1 MTVAVL
7 KEKHP
12 NEKRVA
18 LIPRHVSAL
27 AQVGADVVVES
38 GAGSQ
43 ALHEDEEFA
52 SQGARIES
60 DRQRLLSEADVL
72 LVVRGPGS
80 DPNFASADLDA
91 LRAGTALVGFL
102 EPLAA
107 PEIMQSLAER
117 RLAVFSMELMPR
129 ITRAQSMDALSS
141 MATIA
146 GYKAVLLAAQNSPR
160 MFPLMMTAAGTLTP
174 APCVGAGSRG
184 LPDCRPSPRPAGWA
198 PSSKRTTFAPSSRS
212 RWKVWAPRFVELK
225 LDAGDAETSGGYA
238 AAQSEEFYRR
248 QRELLTEHLSQSDV
262 VITTAAVP
270 GKQAPIL
277 VSEEMFASLRP
288 GSVIVDLAAEK
299 GGNCALTEAGKRVV
313 RNGVT
318 VIGPTNLPSEVPVH
332 ASQMYSKNVSAF
344 LGEIL
349 KDGSLHLDLE
359 DEIVRGTLVARE
371 GRLVHPAVIEALKG
385 D

>member
-1 MTVAVL
+1 MIIAVL
-7 KEKHP
+7 KEKFP

-18 LIPRHVSAL
+18 LIPPHVSAL
-27 AQVGADVVVES
+27 AKAGAGVVVES

-80 DPNFASADLDA
+80 DPDFAAADLDV

-146 GYKAVLLAAQNSPR
+146 GYKAVLLAAQHSPR

-174 APCVGAGSRG
+174 ARLLVLGAGVAG
-184 LPDCRPSPRPAGWA
+184 LQAIATARRLGAVVEAYDVRPAVKEQVESLGA
-198 PSSKRTTFAPSSRS
+198 
-212 RWKVWAPRFVELK
+212 RFVELK
-225 LDAGDAETSGGYA
+225 LDTGDAETSAGYA
-238 AAQSEEFYRR
+238 AAQSEEFYSR
-248 QRELLTEHLSQSDV
+248 QRELLAEHLSKSDV

-277 VSEEMFASLRP
+277 ISEEMFTRLRP

-318 VIGPTNLPSEVPVH
+318 VIGPTNLPSEVPVQ
-332 ASQMYSKNVSAF
+332 ASQMFSKNVSAF

-359 DEIVRGTLVARE
+359 NEIVQGTLVAHE

-385 D
+385 G

>member
-27 AQVGADVVVES
+27 AQAGADVVVES

-60 DRQRLLSEADVL
+60 DRQRLLSQADVL

-80 DPNFASADLDA
+80 DPNFASADLDV

-117 RLAVFSMELMPR
+117 RLALFSMELMPR

-146 GYKAVLLAAQNSPR
+146 GYKAVLLAAQHSPR

-174 APCVGAGSRG
+174 ARVLVLGAGVAG
-184 LPDCRPSPRPAGWA
+184 LQAIATARRLGAVVEAYDVRPVVKEQVESLGA
-198 PSSKRTTFAPSSRS
+198 
-212 RWKVWAPRFVELK
+212 RFVELK

-238 AAQSEEFYRR
+238 AVQSEEFYRR
-248 QRELLTEHLSQSDV
+248 QRDLLTEHLSQSDV

-270 GKQAPIL
+270 GKQAPQLI
-277 VSEEMFASLRP
+277 SEEMFTSLRP
-288 GSVIVDLAAEK
+288 GAVIVDLAAEK

-318 VIGPTNLPSEVPVH
+318 VIGPANLPSAVPVH
-332 ASQMYSKNVSAF
+332 ASQMFSKNVSAF

-349 KDGSLHLDLE
+349 KDGNLHLDLE

>member
-27 AQVGADVVVES
+27 AQAGADVVVES
-38 GAGSQ
+38 GAGSE
-43 ALHEDEEFA
+43 ALHEDEEFV
-52 SQGARIES
+52 SRGGRIES

-72 LVVRGPGS
+72 LAVRGPGS
-80 DPNFASADLDA
+80 DPDFPAADLDL
-91 LRAGTALVGFL
+91 LRAGAALVGFL

-146 GYKAVLLAAQNSPR
+146 GYKAVLLAAQHSPR
-160 MFPLMMTAAGTLTP
+160 MFPLMMTAAGTLMP
-174 APCVGAGSRG
+174 ARVLVLGAGVAG
-184 LPDCRPSPRPAGWA
+184 LQAIATARRLGAVVEAYDVRPAVKEQVESLGA
-198 PSSKRTTFAPSSRS
+198 
-212 RWKVWAPRFVELK
+212 RFVELK
-225 LDAGDAETSGGYA
+225 LDTGDAETSGGYA

-248 QRELLTEHLSQSDV
+248 QRELLGEHLSESDV

-277 VSEEMFASLRP
+277 VSEEMFTSLRP

-299 GGNCALTEAGKRVV
+299 GGNCTLTEAGRRVV

-318 VIGPTNLPSEVPVH
+318 VLGPVNLPSEVPVH
-332 ASQMYSKNVSAF
+332 ASQMFSKNVSAF

-359 DEIVRGTLVARE
+359 DEIVRGTLVAHE

>member
-174 APCVGAGSRG
+174 ARVLVLGAGVAG
-184 LPDCRPSPRPAGWA
+184 LQAIATARRLGAVVEAYDVRPVVKEQVESLGA
-198 PSSKRTTFAPSSRS
+198 
-212 RWKVWAPRFVELK
+212 RFVELK

>member
-1 MTVAVL
+1 MIVSVL
-7 KEKHP
+7 KEKYP

-18 LIPRHVSAL
+18 LIPRDVSSLVKA
-27 AQVGADVVVES
+27 GADVVVES

-43 ALHEDEEFA
+43 SLHEDEEFA
-52 SQGARIES
+52 SQGARVEG
-60 DRQRLLSEADVL
+60 DRQRLLSAADLL

-80 DPNFASADLDA
+80 DPDFPAADLDT
-91 LRAGTALVGFL
+91 LRPGTALVGFL

-117 RLAVFSMELMPR
+117 RLAAFSMELMPR

-146 GYKAVLLAAQNSPR
+146 GYRAVLLAAQQSPR

-174 APCVGAGSRG
+174 ARVLVLGAGVAG
-184 LPDCRPSPRPAGWA
+184 LQAIATARRLGAVVEAYDVRPAVKEQVESLGA
-198 PSSKRTTFAPSSRS
+198 
-212 RWKVWAPRFVELK
+212 RFVELK
-225 LDAGDAETSGGYA
+225 LDTDDAETSGGYA
-238 AAQSEEFYRR
+238 TAQTEEFNRR
-248 QRELLTEHLSQSDV
+248 QRELLAEHLGESDV

-277 VSEEMFASLRP
+277 ISEGMFTRLRP
-288 GSVIVDLAAEK
+288 GSVIIDLAAEK
-299 GGNCALTEAGKRVV
+299 GGNCALTEPGKQVV
-313 RNGVT
+313 QNGVT
-318 VIGPTNLPSEVPVH
+318 VVGPTNLPSAVPVQ
-332 ASQMYSKNVSAF
+332 ASQMYSRNVSTF
-344 LGEIL
+344 VGELL

-359 DEIVRGTLVARE
+359 NEIVQGTLVAHE

-385 D
+385 G

>member
-1 MTVAVL
+1 MIIAVL
-7 KEKHP
+7 KEKYP

-18 LIPRHVSAL
+18 LIPRDVSSLVKA
-27 AQVGADVVVES
+27 GAEVVVES

-43 ALHEDEEFA
+43 SLHEDEEFV
-52 SQGARIES
+52 SQGARIEG
-60 DRQRLLSEADVL
+60 DRQRLLSEADLL

-80 DPNFASADLDA
+80 DPNFAATDLDV
-91 LRAGTALVGFL
+91 LRPGTALVGFL

-117 RLAVFSMELMPR
+117 RLAAFSMELMPR

-146 GYKAVLLAAQNSPR
+146 GYRAVLLAAQQSPR

-174 APCVGAGSRG
+174 ARLLVLGAGVAG
-184 LPDCRPSPRPAGWA
+184 LQAIATARRLGAVVEAYDVRPAVKEQVESLGA
-198 PSSKRTTFAPSSRS
+198 
-212 RWKVWAPRFVELK
+212 RFVELK

-238 AAQSEEFYRR
+238 AAQSDEFYRR
-248 QRELLTEHLSQSDV
+248 QRELLAEHLSGSDV

-277 VSEEMFASLRP
+277 ISEEMFTRLRP
-288 GSVIVDLAAEK
+288 GSVIIDLAAEK
-299 GGNCALTEAGKRVV
+299 GGNCALTEPGKRVV
-313 RNGVT
+313 RNGVA
-318 VIGPTNLPSEVPVH
+318 VVGPTNLPSEVPVH
-332 ASQMYSKNVSAF
+332 ASQMYSRNVSTF
-344 LGEIL
+344 LGELL

-359 DEIVRGTLVARE
+359 NEIVQGTLVAHE

-385 D
+385 G

>member
-1 MTVAVL
+1 MIVAVL
-7 KEKHP
+7 KEKFP

-18 LIPRHVSAL
+18 LIPRNVPAL
-27 AQVGADVVVES
+27 AQAGADVVVES

-52 SQGARIES
+52 SRGARIES
-60 DRQRLLSEADVL
+60 DRRRLLSEADVL

-80 DPNFASADLDA
+80 DPNFGSADLDV

-102 EPLAA
+102 EPLTA

-146 GYKAVLLAAQNSPR
+146 GYKVVLLAAQHSPR

-174 APCVGAGSRG
+174 ARLLVLGAGVAG
-184 LPDCRPSPRPAGWA
+184 LQAIATARRMGAVVEAYDVRPAVKEQVQSLGA
-198 PSSKRTTFAPSSRS
+198 
-212 RWKVWAPRFVELK
+212 RFVELK
-225 LDAGDAETSGGYA
+225 LDAGDAETSEGYA
-238 AAQSEEFYRR
+238 AAQSEEFYSR
-248 QRELLTEHLSQSDV
+248 QRELLAEHLSKSDV

-277 VSEEMFASLRP
+277 ISEEMFTRLRP

-299 GGNCALTEAGKRVV
+299 GGNCALTEPGKRIV

-318 VIGPTNLPSEVPVH
+318 VIGPTNLPSEVPVQ
-332 ASQMYSKNVSAF
+332 ASQMFSKNVSTF
-344 LGEIL
+344 LGELL
-349 KDGSLHLDLE
+349 KDGRLHLDLE
-359 DEIVRGTLVARE
+359 NEIVRGTLVAHE

>member
-1 MTVAVL
+1 MIVSVL
-7 KEKHP
+7 KEKYP
-12 NEKRVA
+12 DEKRVA
-18 LIPRHVSAL
+18 LTPRHVSAL
-27 AQVGADVVVES
+27 AQAGADVVVES

-60 DRQRLLSEADVL
+60 DRRRILSEADVL

-80 DPNFASADLDA
+80 DPNFASADLDV

-107 PEIMQSLAER
+107 PEAMQSLAKR

-146 GYKAVLLAAQNSPR
+146 GYKAVLLAAQHSPR

-174 APCVGAGSRG
+174 ARLLVLGAGVAG
-184 LPDCRPSPRPAGWA
+184 LQAIATARRLGAVVEAYDVRPAVKEQVESLGA
-198 PSSKRTTFAPSSRS
+198 
-212 RWKVWAPRFVELK
+212 RFVELK

-248 QRELLTEHLSQSDV
+248 QRDLLADHLSESDL

-277 VSEEMFASLRP
+277 ISEEMFTRLRP
-288 GSVIVDLAAEK
+288 GSVIIDLAAEK
-299 GGNCALTEAGKRVV
+299 GGNCTLTEPGKRVV

-318 VIGPTNLPSEVPVH
+318 VIGPTNLPSDVPVQ

-359 DEIVRGTLVARE
+359 NEIVQGTLVANE

-385 D
+385 G

>member
-1 MTVAVL
+1 MIVSVL
-7 KEKHP
+7 KEKVL

-18 LIPRHVSAL
+18 LIPRDVSTLVKA
-27 AQVGADVVVES
+27 GADIVVES

-43 ALHEDEEFA
+43 SLHEDGEFA

-80 DPNFASADLDA
+80 DPNFAATDLDV
-91 LRAGTALVGFL
+91 LRPGTVLVGFL

-117 RLAVFSMELMPR
+117 RLAVLSMELMPR

-146 GYKAVLLAAQNSPR
+146 GYRAVLLAAQQSPR

-174 APCVGAGSRG
+174 ARLLVLGAGVAG
-184 LPDCRPSPRPAGWA
+184 LQAIATARRLGAVVEAYDVRPAVKEQVESLGA
-198 PSSKRTTFAPSSRS
+198 
-212 RWKVWAPRFVELK
+212 RFVELK

-238 AAQSEEFYRR
+238 AAQTEEFNRR
-248 QRELLTEHLSQSDV
+248 QRELLAEHLGESDV

-277 VSEEMFASLRP
+277 ISEEMFTRLRP
-288 GSVIVDLAAEK
+288 GSVIIDLAAEK
-299 GGNCALTEAGKRVV
+299 GGNCALTEPGKQVV
-313 RNGVT
+313 QNGVT
-318 VIGPTNLPSEVPVH
+318 VIGPTNLPSGVPVQ
-332 ASQMYSKNVSAF
+332 ASQMYSRNVSTF
-344 LGEIL
+344 LGELL
-349 KDGSLHLDLE
+349 KDGALHLDLE
-359 DEIVRGTLVARE
+359 NEIVQGTLVAHE

-385 D
+385 G

>member
-1 MTVAVL
+1 MIIAVL
-7 KEKHP
+7 KEKYP

-18 LIPRHVSAL
+18 LIPRDVSTLVKA
-27 AQVGADVVVES
+27 GADVVVES

-43 ALHEDEEFA
+43 AFHEDEEFA
-52 SQGARIES
+52 SRGARIES
-60 DRQRLLSEADVL
+60 DRRRLLSEADVL

-80 DPNFASADLDA
+80 DPDFAAADLDA

-146 GYKAVLLAAQNSPR
+146 GYKAVLLAAQHSPR

-174 APCVGAGSRG
+174 ARLLVLGAGVAG
-184 LPDCRPSPRPAGWA
+184 LQAIATARRMGAVVEAYDVRPAVKEQVESLGA
-198 PSSKRTTFAPSSRS
+198 
-212 RWKVWAPRFVELK
+212 RFVELK
-225 LDAGDAETSGGYA
+225 LDAGDAETRGGYA
-238 AAQSEEFYRR
+238 TAQSEEFYRR
-248 QRELLTEHLSQSDV
+248 QRDLLAEHLSKSDV

-277 VSEEMFASLRP
+277 ISKEMFTRLRP
-288 GSVIVDLAAEK
+288 GSVIIDLAAEK
-299 GGNCALTEAGKRVV
+299 GGNCALTEPGKRVV

-318 VIGPTNLPSEVPVH
+318 VIGPTNLPSEVPVQ
-332 ASQMYSKNVSAF
+332 ASQMFSKNVSTF
-344 LGEIL
+344 LGELL

-359 DEIVRGTLVARE
+359 NEIVQGTLVAHE

-385 D
+385 G

>member
-1 MTVAVL
+1 MIVSVL
-7 KEKHP
+7 KEKYP

-18 LIPRHVSAL
+18 LIPRDVSSLVKA
-27 AQVGADVVVES
+27 GAEVVVES

-43 ALHEDEEFA
+43 SLHEDEEFA
-52 SQGARIES
+52 SQGARIEG

-72 LVVRGPGS
+72 LTVRGPGS
-80 DPNFASADLDA
+80 DPNFAATDLDV
-91 LRAGTALVGFL
+91 LHPGTALVGFL

-117 RLAVFSMELMPR
+117 RLSVVSMELMPR

-146 GYKAVLLAAQNSPR
+146 GYRAVLLAAQQSPR

-174 APCVGAGSRG
+174 ARLLVLGAGVAG
-184 LPDCRPSPRPAGWA
+184 LQAIATARRLGAVVEAYDVRPAVKEQVESLGA
-198 PSSKRTTFAPSSRS
+198 
-212 RWKVWAPRFVELK
+212 RFVELK

-238 AAQSEEFYRR
+238 AAQSDEFYRR
-248 QRELLTEHLSQSDV
+248 QRELLAEHLSGSDV

-277 VSEEMFASLRP
+277 ISEEMFTRLRP
-288 GSVIVDLAAEK
+288 GSVIIDLAAEK
-299 GGNCALTEAGKRVV
+299 GGNCALTEPGKRVV
-313 RNGVT
+313 RNGVA
-318 VIGPTNLPSEVPVH
+318 VVGPTNLPSEVPVH
-332 ASQMYSKNVSAF
+332 ASQMYSRNVSTF
-344 LGEIL
+344 LGELL

-359 DEIVRGTLVARE
+359 NEIVQGTLVAHE
-371 GRLVHPAVIEALKG
+371 GRLVHPAVIAALKG
-385 D
+385 G

>member
-1 MTVAVL
+1 MIVAVL
-7 KEKHP
+7 KEKYP

-18 LIPRHVSAL
+18 LIPRDVSTLVKA
-27 AQVGADVVVES
+27 GADVVVES

-43 ALHEDEEFA
+43 AFHEDEEFA

-80 DPNFASADLDA
+80 DPDFAATDLDV

-146 GYKAVLLAAQNSPR
+146 GYKAVLLAAQHSPR

-174 APCVGAGSRG
+174 ARLLVLGAGVAG
-184 LPDCRPSPRPAGWA
+184 LQAIATARRMGAVVEAYDVRPAVKEQVESLGA
-198 PSSKRTTFAPSSRS
+198 
-212 RWKVWAPRFVELK
+212 RFVELK

-248 QRELLTEHLSQSDV
+248 QRDLLAEHLSESDV

-270 GKQAPIL
+270 GKQAPMLI
-277 VSEEMFASLRP
+277 SEEMFTRLRP
-288 GSVIVDLAAEK
+288 RSVIVDLAAEK

-318 VIGPTNLPSEVPVH
+318 VIGPTNLPSEVSVH
-332 ASQMYSKNVSAF
+332 ASQMYSKHVSAF

-349 KDGSLHLDLE
+349 KDGSLHLDLG
-359 DEIVRGTLVARE
+359 DEIVRGTLVAHD
-371 GRLVHPAVIEALKG
+371 GRLVHLAVIEALKG
-385 D
+385 G

>member
-1 MTVAVL
+1 MIIAVL
-7 KEKHP
+7 KEKFP

-18 LIPRHVSAL
+18 LIPWHVSAL
-27 AQVGADVVVES
+27 AETGADVVVES

-43 ALHEDEEFA
+43 AFHEDEEFA

-80 DPNFASADLDA
+80 DPDFAAADLDV

-146 GYKAVLLAAQNSPR
+146 GYKAVLLAAQYSPI

-174 APCVGAGSRG
+174 ARLLVLGAGVAG
-184 LPDCRPSPRPAGWA
+184 LQAIATARRLGAVVEAYDVRPAVKEQVESLGA
-198 PSSKRTTFAPSSRS
+198 
-212 RWKVWAPRFVELK
+212 RFVELK

-238 AAQSEEFYRR
+238 TAQSEEFYRR
-248 QRELLTEHLSQSDV
+248 QRELLAEHLSKSDV

-277 VSEEMFASLRP
+277 ISEEMFTRLRP
-288 GSVIVDLAAEK
+288 GSVIIDLAAEK
-299 GGNCALTEAGKRVV
+299 GGNCALTEPGKRVV

-318 VIGPTNLPSEVPVH
+318 VIGPTNLPSEVPVQ
-332 ASQMYSKNVSAF
+332 ASQMFSKNVSTF
-344 LGEIL
+344 LGELL

-359 DEIVRGTLVARE
+359 NEIVRGTLVAHE

-385 D
+385 G

>member
-1 MTVAVL
+1 MIIAVL
-7 KEKHP
+7 KEKYP

-18 LIPRHVSAL
+18 LIPRDVSTLVKA
-27 AQVGADVVVES
+27 GADVVVES

-43 ALHEDEEFA
+43 AFHEDEEFA
-52 SQGARIES
+52 SRGARIES
-60 DRQRLLSEADVL
+60 DRRRLLSEADVL

-80 DPNFASADLDA
+80 DPDFAAADLDV

-146 GYKAVLLAAQNSPR
+146 GYKAVLLAAQHSPR

-174 APCVGAGSRG
+174 ARLLVLGAGVAG
-184 LPDCRPSPRPAGWA
+184 LQAIATARRMGAVVEAYDVRPAVKEQVESLGA
-198 PSSKRTTFAPSSRS
+198 
-212 RWKVWAPRFVELK
+212 RFVELK
-225 LDAGDAETSGGYA
+225 LDAGDAETRGGYA
-238 AAQSEEFYRR
+238 TAQSEEFYRR
-248 QRELLTEHLSQSDV
+248 QRDLLAEHLSKSDV

-277 VSEEMFASLRP
+277 ISKEMFTRLRP
-288 GSVIVDLAAEK
+288 GSVIIDLAAEK
-299 GGNCALTEAGKRVV
+299 GGNCALTEPGKRVV

-318 VIGPTNLPSEVPVH
+318 VIGPTNLPSEVPVQ
-332 ASQMYSKNVSAF
+332 ASQMFSKNVSTF
-344 LGEIL
+344 LGELL

-359 DEIVRGTLVARE
+359 NEIVQGTLVAHE

-385 D
+385 G

>member
-1 MTVAVL
+1 MIVAVL
-7 KEKHP
+7 KEKFP

-18 LIPRHVSAL
+18 LIPRNVPAL
-27 AQVGADVVVES
+27 AQAGADVVVES

-52 SQGARIES
+52 SRGARIES
-60 DRQRLLSEADVL
+60 DRRRLLSEADVL

-80 DPNFASADLDA
+80 DPNFGSADLDV

-146 GYKAVLLAAQNSPR
+146 GYKVVLLAAQHSPR

-174 APCVGAGSRG
+174 ARLLVLGAGVAG
-184 LPDCRPSPRPAGWA
+184 LQAIATARRMGAVVEAYDVRPAVKEQVESLGA
-198 PSSKRTTFAPSSRS
+198 
-212 RWKVWAPRFVELK
+212 RFVELK
-225 LDAGDAETSGGYA
+225 LDAGDAETSEGYA
-238 AAQSEEFYRR
+238 AAQSEEFYSR
-248 QRELLTEHLSQSDV
+248 QRELLAEHLSKSDV

-277 VSEEMFASLRP
+277 ISEEMFTRLRP

-299 GGNCALTEAGKRVV
+299 GGNCALTEPGKRIV

-318 VIGPTNLPSEVPVH
+318 VIGPTNLPSEVPVQ
-332 ASQMYSKNVSAF
+332 ASQMFSKNVSTF
-344 LGEIL
+344 LGELL
-349 KDGSLHLDLE
+349 KDGRLHLDLE
-359 DEIVRGTLVARE
+359 NEIVRGTLVAHE

>member
-1 MTVAVL
+1 MIIAVL
-7 KEKHP
+7 KEKYP

-18 LIPRHVSAL
+18 LIPRDVSTLVKA
-27 AQVGADVVVES
+27 GAEVVVES
-38 GAGSQ
+38 RAGSQ
-43 ALHEDEEFA
+43 SLHEDEEFA

-60 DRQRLLSEADVL
+60 DRQRLLAEADAV

-80 DPNFASADLDA
+80 DPNFPAADLDT
-91 LRAGTALVGFL
+91 LRPDTALVGFL

-117 RLAVFSMELMPR
+117 RLAVLSMELMPR

-146 GYKAVLLAAQNSPR
+146 GYRAVLLAAQQSPR

-174 APCVGAGSRG
+174 ARLLVLGAGVAG
-184 LPDCRPSPRPAGWA
+184 LQAIATARRLGAVVEAYDVRPAVKEQVESLGA
-198 PSSKRTTFAPSSRS
+198 
-212 RWKVWAPRFVELK
+212 RFVELK

-248 QRELLTEHLSQSDV
+248 QRELLAEHLGESDV

-277 VSEEMFASLRP
+277 ISEEMFTRLRP

-299 GGNCALTEAGKRVV
+299 GGNCALTEPGKQVV
-313 RNGVT
+313 QNGVT
-318 VIGPTNLPSEVPVH
+318 VVGPINLPSEVPVQ
-332 ASQMYSKNVSAF
+332 ASQMYSRNVSTF
-344 LGEIL
+344 LGELL
-349 KDGSLHLDLE
+349 KDGALHLDLE
-359 DEIVRGTLVARE
+359 NEIVQGTLVAHE

-385 D
+385 G